1 MAKATIDL
9 KGIEKYQ
16 NILNLLKTIISDD
29 RIEEYIRREYAKKLK
44 EI

>member
-9 KGIEKYQ
+9 NGIEKYQ
-16 NILNLLKTIISDD
+16 NILKLLKAIVSDD
-29 RIEEYIRREYAKKLK
+29 RIEEYIRQEYTKKLK